1 MMGLHLGCQ
10 LLQDKYLGRERT
22 VSDTKAIMYQLDVAT
37 CMLSYPGIFN
47 VVCGQA
53 RHMTMPRKAH
63 VQALMTLMKYLVSME
78 NRGLL
83 LSPNE
88 KWRTDYKFKVHGRL
102 DSDFVTNPNDHQSIS
117 SGRVFVNGVLL
128 AFHSVTEV
136 CDIVCD

>member
-1 MMGLHLGCQ
+1 M
-10 LLQDKYLGRERT
+10 
-22 VSDTKAIMYQLDVAT
+22 
-37 CMLSYPGIFN
+37 
-47 VVCGQA
+47 VCGQA

-63 VQALMTLMKYLVSME
+63 VQSLMTLLKYLVSME

-88 KWRTDYKFKVHGRL
+88 KWSTDYKFKVHGRS

-136 CDIVCD
+136 CDIVCDRG